1 MARCAVLMMALLWT
15 APALAQDPAAALK
28 LQPAPRE
35 PELKLGRGSF
45 ALPLIDYRAPD
56 GSLRH
61 GQGIIVGRDVS
72 PNATVGIGFFKTKPK
87 YSDGFMTPAP
97 GKSKKLAVGLS
108 LRF

>member
-1 MARCAVLMMALLWT
+1 MARCAVLMVALLWA
-15 APALAQDPAAALK
+15 APALAQESAASLK

-35 PELKLGRGSF
+35 PELTLGRGSF
-45 ALPLIDYRAPD
+45 ALPVIDYRAPD
-56 GSLRH
+56 GTLRH
-61 GQGIIVGRDVS
+61 GRGIIVGRDLS

-87 YSDGFMTPAP
+87 YSDGSMTPVP